1 MSATIPDS
9 HRELLAGPTVVT
21 LVTMMP
27 DGQPQATPVWCKLDG
42 DDILIN
48 SAPGRRKDLNIRAN
62 NKVTVL
68 ALNLQNPYN
77 YIEVRGEVSA
87 INEDDEATIDELARL
102 YVGAKSYFGDFA
114 PADTRSRRVTYR
126 ISARR
131 VLTQ

>member
-1 MSATIPDS
+1 M
-9 HRELLAGPTVVT
+9 
-21 LVTMMP
+21 
-27 DGQPQATPVWCKLDG
+27 
-42 DDILIN
+42 
-48 SAPGRRKDLNIRAN
+48 
-62 NKVTVL
+62 L

>member
-1 MSATIPDS
+1 MSATIPKS

-87 INEDDEATIDELARL
+87 IDEDDEATIDELARL
-102 YVGAKSYFGDFA
+102 YVGAKSYYGDFA
-114 PADTRSRRVTYR
+114 PAGTRTRRVTYR

>member
-42 DDILIN
+42 DDILVN
-48 SAPGRRKDLNIRAN
+48 SQPGRRKDSNIRAN
-62 NKVTVL
+62 NKVTVM
-68 ALNLQNPYN
+68 ALDHQNPYS
-77 YIEVRGEVSA
+77 YIEVRGEVTH
-87 INEDDEATIDELARL
+87 INEDDEALIDELARL
-102 YVGAKSYFGDFA
+102 YTGADSYFGDFA
-114 PADTRSRRVTYR
+114 AGRERSRRVTYR
-126 ISARR
+126 ITPRR